1 MGKSPLIVLNDT
13 SQNLSVGYYM
23 DIEAHNLTSEVYMR
37 SLSLSL
43 AAVFFHLVYSCCKMS
58 SLCWSHCSN
67 SVVEAP
73 SCSPFYFPPSSV
85 NRHHSRCAYCK
96 VIVND
101 LGK

>member
-43 AAVFFHLVYSCCKMS
+43 SPQCFSISSTPVAKWAVCVGHTVATL
-58 SLCWSHCSN
+58 W
-67 SVVEAP
+67 
-73 SCSPFYFPPSSV
+73 
-85 NRHHSRCAYCK
+85 
-96 VIVND
+96 
-101 LGK
+101 

>member
-43 AAVFFHLVYSCCKMS
+43 SRRSVFPSRLLLLQNEQSVLVT
-58 SLCWSHCSN
+58 L
-67 SVVEAP
+67 
-73 SCSPFYFPPSSV
+73 
-85 NRHHSRCAYCK
+85 
-96 VIVND
+96 
-101 LGK
+101 